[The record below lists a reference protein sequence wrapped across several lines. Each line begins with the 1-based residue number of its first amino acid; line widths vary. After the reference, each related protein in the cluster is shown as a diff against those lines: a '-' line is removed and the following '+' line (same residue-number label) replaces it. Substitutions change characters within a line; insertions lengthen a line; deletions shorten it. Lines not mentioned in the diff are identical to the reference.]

1 VLRILIFGGTFN
13 PPHEGHVALAAEAL
27 RALQPDK
34 LLIIPAYVPPHK
46 EAPGVTFE
54 HRFAMCERAFAGIK
68 KAEISDIERQLGGAN
83 NAKSYT
89 IDTLRALKRKYPG
102 NTKFFLLI
110 GSDMLFCFDQWYK
123 YSSILNECSV
133 VAAAREEDCYSD
145 MLEQANRLGH
155 VKILNIPVKRMNS
168 TAIRGRVFYG
178 GETAGLLNDA
188 VRQYVSEQELYK
200 ILPPPDLILSDD
212 NKRYTALAREKLSA
226 KRFYH
231 SRCVADE
238 CVKLAKQNGVD
249 ENRAY
254 TAGIL
259 HDICKEDDPERLLE
273 AVKQSGFEVDEVE
286 RREKKLWHTV
296 AGAVFARDE
305 LKITDTEIISAMRHH
320 STGKPAMTTLELI
333 VYLSDWT
340 GLDREHDY
348 TPKFRELAEENL
360 EHAAGV
366 IMAFNLDYL
375 RSKGK
380 EISALE
386 QAATEYYVNK
396 MKETR

>member
-1 VLRILIFGGTFN
+1 LIFGGTFN
-13 PPHEGHVALAAEAL
+13 PPHEGHVALAAQAV

-34 LLIIPAYVPPHK
+34 LLIIPTYVPPHK
-46 EAPGVTFE
+46 ENPGITFV
-54 HRFAMCERAFAGIK
+54 HRFALCERAFAGIK
-68 KAEISDIERQLGGAN
+68 KAEISDIERRLGGAKGT
-83 NAKSYT
+83 KSYT
-89 IDTLRALKRKYPG
+89 IDTLRALKREYPG

-123 YSSILNECSV
+123 YSSILNECTV

-145 MLEQANRLGH
+145 LLEQANHLGH
-155 VKILNIPVKRMNS
+155 VKILNIPVKRMSS
-168 TAIRGRVFYG
+168 TIIRGRVFF
-178 GETAGLLNDA
+178 GEVTTGLLNDA
-188 VRQYVSEQELYK
+188 VRQYIDDTGLYK
-200 ILPPPDLILSDD
+200 TLPPPDLILSED
-212 NKRYTALAREKLSA
+212 NERYTALAQEKLSV

-231 SRCVADE
+231 SRCVADQ
-238 CVKLAKQNGVD
+238 CVKLAGLNNVD
-249 ENRAY
+249 ANRAY

-273 AVKQSGFEVDEVE
+273 VVKRCGFEVDAVE
-286 RREKKLWHTV
+286 LREKKLWHTI

-333 VYLSDWT
+333 VYLSDWVSM
-340 GLDREHDY
+340 DREHDY
-348 TPKFRELAEENL
+348 TSKFRALAEENL

-375 RSKGK
+375 RGLGK

-386 QAATEYYVNK
+386 SAATEYYVK
-396 MKETR
+396 RTEKEK